1 MDIVIRPQVR
11 SMVMVAGAAAVG
23 MLLIGLLSSMSTFE
37 AITLSLFIGVIAL
50 LMMFQ
55 LQAVVKVEEGR
66 LRINCMFA
74 SFVDKIDNLK
84 PEVSDKFLFR
94 SDEKYALRKL
104 YLGTRVLGF
113 YVGWYTLKDGS
124 VAFACVSR
132 KRHARALST
141 KDGVRLVLDPGLARL
156 IASSAV

>member
-11 SMVMVAGAAAVG
+11 SMVMVAGAATAG
-23 MLLIGLLSSMSTFE
+23 MLFVGLLSTMSTFE
-37 AITLSLFIGVIAL
+37 AVTLAFFIGAIAL

-55 LQAVVKVEEGR
+55 LRAVVSVEDDR

-74 SFVDKIDNLK
+74 SFVDKIDNLE
-84 PEVSDKFLFR
+84 PDVSDKFLFR
-94 SDEKYALRKL
+94 SDEKYALSKL

-141 KDGVRLVLDPGLARL
+141 KDGVRLVLDPGLARQ
-156 IASSAV
+156 IASAAA

>member
-1 MDIVIRPQVR
+1 MDIVIRPQMR
-11 SMVMVAGAAAVG
+11 SMVMVASAATIG
-23 MLLIGLLSSMSTFE
+23 MLLVGLLSTMSVFE
-37 AITLSLFIGVIAL
+37 AVTLAFFIGAIAL

-66 LRINCMFA
+66 IRINYLFA

-94 SDEKYALRKL
+94 SDEKYALTKL
-104 YLGTRVLGF
+104 YLGTRVIGF
-113 YVGWYTLKDGS
+113 YVGWYALKDGS

-132 KRHARALST
+132 KRHARVLST

-156 IASSAV
+156 IASTAA

>member
-11 SMVMVAGAAAVG
+11 SMVMVAGVATTG
-23 MLLIGLLSSMSTFE
+23 MLFVGLLSTMSTFE
-37 AITLSLFIGVIAL
+37 AVTLAFFIGAIAL

-55 LQAVVKVEEGR
+55 LRAVVSVDEDR

-74 SFVDKIDNLK
+74 SFVDKIDNLE
-84 PEVSDKFLFR
+84 PDVSDKFLFR
-94 SDEKYALRKL
+94 SDEQYALSKL

-124 VAFACVSR
+124 VAFVCVSR

-141 KDGVRLVLDPGLARL
+141 KDGVRLVLDPGLARQ
-156 IASSAV
+156 IASAAA

>member
-1 MDIVIRPQVR
+1 
-11 SMVMVAGAAAVG
+11 MVTVTAAATFG
-23 MLLIGLLSSMSTFE
+23 MLLVGLLSSMTTFE
-37 AITLSLFIGVIAL
+37 AVILSAFIGAIAL

-74 SFVDKIDNLK
+74 SFVDTIDNLQ

-94 SDEKYALRKL
+94 SDETYALSKL

-124 VAFACVSR
+124 VAFACISR

-141 KDGVRLVLDPGLARL
+141 KDGVRLILDPGLARL
-156 IASSAV
+156 IASTAM

>member
-1 MDIVIRPQVR
+1 
-11 SMVMVAGAAAVG
+11 MVMVAGAATAG
-23 MLLIGLLSSMSTFE
+23 MLFVGLLSTMSTFE
-37 AITLSLFIGVIAL
+37 AVTLAFFIGAIAL

-55 LQAVVKVEEGR
+55 LRAVVSVEDDR

-74 SFVDKIDNLK
+74 SFVDKIDNLE
-84 PEVSDKFLFR
+84 PDVSDKFLFR
-94 SDEKYALRKL
+94 SDEKYALSKL

-141 KDGVRLVLDPGLARL
+141 KDGVRLVLDPGLARQ
-156 IASSAV
+156 IASAAA